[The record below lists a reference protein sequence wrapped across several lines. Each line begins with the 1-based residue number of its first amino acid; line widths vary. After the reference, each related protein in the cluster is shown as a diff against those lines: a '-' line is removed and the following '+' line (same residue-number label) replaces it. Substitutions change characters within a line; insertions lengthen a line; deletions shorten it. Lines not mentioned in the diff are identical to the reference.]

1 MKFSS
6 RRLAVKLPNMCKRN
20 LTIWSYK
27 RFFSNPKIRFIRKK
41 RTLLPRKSIY
51 IDIYIY
57 MHITFFNDAV
67 AQIFSS
73 RQGAFSLLQIK
84 DIAMEICMISYN
96 VD

>member
-1 MKFSS
+1 
-6 RRLAVKLPNMCKRN
+6 MC
-20 LTIWSYK
+20 IA
-27 RFFSNPKIRFIRKK
+27 
-41 RTLLPRKSIY
+41 
-51 IDIYIY
+51 
-57 MHITFFNDAV
+57 FFNDAV